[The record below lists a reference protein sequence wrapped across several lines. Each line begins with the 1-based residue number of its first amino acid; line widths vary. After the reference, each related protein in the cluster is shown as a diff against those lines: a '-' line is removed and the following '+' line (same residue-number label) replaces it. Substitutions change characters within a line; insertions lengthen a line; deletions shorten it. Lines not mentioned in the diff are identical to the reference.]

1 MKKWIRSIPFNYF
14 DKSLKISKNLTG
26 NLAWNNVSKEYLSR
40 GIFVKR
46 LAVIG
51 LAIALLTSNINTRPA
66 EASCYGYNGSR
77 QERIKLQDKTNGYI
91 KVWAT
96 KSLKGQMVGRLR
108 HGEVIKTLKYVEGPY
123 CGGSI
128 YIRFKNS
135 QGRIAYGWVFSDAL
149 VYSIE

>member
-1 MKKWIRSIPFNYF
+1 MASRQ
-14 DKSLKISKNLTG
+14 LKISKNLTG
-26 NLAWNNVSKEYLSR
+26 KLAWNNVSVEYLSR

-46 LAVIG
+46 LAAIG
-51 LAIALLTSNINTRPA
+51 FAIVLLTGNINTRSA
-66 EASCYGYNGSR
+66 EASCYGYKGSR

-91 KVWAT
+91 RVWAT

-108 HGEVIKTLKYVEGPY
+108 HGEVVKTLKYVEGPY

-135 QGRIAYGWVFSDAL
+135 QGQIAYGWVFSDAL

>member
-1 MKKWIRSIPFNYF
+1 LKQ
-14 DKSLKISKNLTG
+14 SLKISKNLTG
-26 NLAWNNVSKEYLSR
+26 RSAWNNVSKEYIFR

-46 LAVIG
+46 LAAIG
-51 LAIALLTSNINTRPA
+51 FAIVLSISNINTRPA
-66 EASCYGYNGSR
+66 EASCFGYKGSR
-77 QERIKLQDKTNGYI
+77 QER
-91 KVWAT
+91 AT

-108 HGEVIKTLKYVEGPY
+108 HGEVVKTLKYVEGPY

-135 QGRIAYGWVFSDAL
+135 QGQIAYGWVFSDAL